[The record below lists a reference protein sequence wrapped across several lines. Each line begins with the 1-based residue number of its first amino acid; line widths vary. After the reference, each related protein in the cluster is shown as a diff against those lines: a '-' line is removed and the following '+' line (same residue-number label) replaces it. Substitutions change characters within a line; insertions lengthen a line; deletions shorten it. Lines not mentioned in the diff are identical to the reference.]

1 MNLLNLPKIELHC
14 HLDGSL
20 RVETAIELAKKE
32 GVKLDSYEYDKVK
45 ELLVIPK
52 ECNSLEDYLNRFALP
67 VKLLQRAENLERVA
81 FELMEDASKENVKYI
96 EIRFAPLLHLEK
108 GMTQKEVI
116 ESVIKGIRKAEELYD
131 IKGNLILSCLRY
143 HSIDSVYEVI
153 EEGKNFI
160 GKGVVAIDLAGGELE
175 GFVKPYE
182 EVMKLARESGFRVT
196 IHAGETGYGKN
207 VRDAIELLGA
217 ERIGHGLFIFNDEEA
232 YNLVKEKGVT
242 LEMCPKSNID
252 TKGVNKYED
261 HPIYK
266 YHKDNIRVNL
276 STDNRTVSN
285 INLTEEF
292 ENVHK
297 TFNIDF
303 EDYKKIYLN
312 SVEASFC
319 SEELKE
325 KLKLSII
332 I

>member
-1 MNLLNLPKIELHC
+1 
-14 HLDGSL
+14 
-20 RVETAIELAKKE
+20 
-32 GVKLDSYEYDKVK
+32 
-45 ELLVIPK
+45 
-52 ECNSLEDYLNRFALP
+52 
-67 VKLLQRAENLERVA
+67 
-81 FELMEDASKENVKYI
+81 
-96 EIRFAPLLHLEK
+96 
-108 GMTQKEVI
+108 
-116 ESVIKGIRKAEELYD
+116 
-131 IKGNLILSCLRY
+131 
-143 HSIDSVYEVI
+143 
-153 EEGKNFI
+153 
-160 GKGVVAIDLAGGELE
+160 
-175 GFVKPYE
+175 
-182 EVMKLARESGFRVT
+182 MKLARESGFRVT

-207 VRDAIELLGA
+207 VREAIEILGA

-252 TKGVNKYED
+252 TKGVNRYEK

-292 ENVHK
+292 ENIHK

>member
-20 RVETAIELAKKE
+20 RVDTAIELAKKE
-32 GVKLDSYEYDKVK
+32 GVKLDSYEYYKVK
-45 ELLVIPK
+45 ELLVIP
-52 ECNSLEDYLNRFALP
+52 EDCNSLENYLNRFDLP
-67 VKLLQRAENLERVA
+67 VRLLQRAENLERVA

-116 ESVIKGIRKAEELYD
+116 SSVIKGIRKAEELYD
-131 IKGNLILSCLRY
+131 IKGNIILSCLRH
-143 HSIDSVYEVI
+143 HSVDSVYEVI

-175 GFVKPYE
+175 NFVKPYE
-182 EVMKLARESGFRVT
+182 EVMKLAREAGFRVT

-232 YNLVKEKGVT
+232 YKLVKEKGVT

-252 TKGVNKYED
+252 TNGVNKYEE

-266 YHKDNIRVNL
+266 YHKDHIMVNL

-285 INLTEEF
+285 ITLTEEF